1 MAKFP
6 DASLYY
12 LADAAARLGM
22 SADQLLQHAIE
33 ERIRIAARFKTALVE
48 VILHNEKV
56 TEHGTCR
63 NGHHPASREE
73 LAAHGILLPEISGL
87 CYLNAN
93 TIDQIAIDGHAL
105 VSWVAEVTPSKP
117 WPENSHLK
125 LCKPVTRSQSDLV
138 VPLTELRRIESEGSK
153 DNTTEGRPDDLKPKS
168 AQPKT
173 KPNKQRRL
181 GPMAEM
187 IEEAFKELQSDPLPP
202 TPAAIMRHLQSRA
215 GDGGCI
221 IEAVPEGVKWNYGG
235 KRKTLDMA
243 ALTKRL
249 DRRKKRLTEDQGDR

>member
-73 LAAHGILLPEISGL
+73 LASYGILLPQIRGL

-138 VPLTELRRIESEGSK
+138 VPLTELRRIESEGSQNVEPKEREDWK
-153 DNTTEGRPDDLKPKS
+153 DAAK
-168 AQPKT
+168 
-173 KPNKQRRL
+173 RL
-181 GPMAEM
+181 ACEFYQKGMREKRLAEM
-187 IEEAFKELQSDPLPP
+187 IADKLNK
-202 TPAAIMRHLQSRA
+202 
-215 GDGGCI
+215 DGYTTRYNKPI
-221 IEAVPEGVKWNYGG
+221 QPDSV
-235 KRKTLDMA
+235 
-243 ALTKRL
+243 
-249 DRRKKRLTEDQGDR
+249 LTEVLSKRGVWRELKGQSSTKKH